1 MNFKTKIRLR
11 IISIVICLGITIV
24 SQGQRMM
31 DYDKITPFTSLTE
44 ADNYMVEKV
53 GDGTFSGTVL
63 VAIKGKVVF
72 HKAYGYANK
81 DLKSINKVDTKI
93 NIGSINKVFTGVSI
107 MQLVEKGLLNLD
119 DKAVKYIPELKNP
132 MMDEITI
139 RHLLQ
144 MSSGFGF
151 YFDSELFKKNMKT
164 LKNIEDYVPIIS
176 DYKLNFKPGSKKQY
190 SNSGYELLGVI
201 VQRVSGVN
209 YYKYVKDNVYKKAG
223 MINTD
228 AYERDKKHN
237 NLAEGYTK
245 YKEGESMGTK
255 LPKHR
260 QNKFNTNVN
269 EMHAV
274 KGTAAGGGYSTSMD
288 LYKYVTALYGNKLIS
303 EDITNTL
310 LNGYEEKGVR
320 SLKYGIGGG
329 GMGINAMIIA
339 NMKKCM
345 L

>member
-11 IISIVICLGITIV
+11 KISIVICLGITIV

-72 HKAYGYANK
+72 HKEYGYANK

-164 LKNIEDYVPIIS
+164 LKNIEDYVPFIS

-201 VQRVSGVN
+201 V
-209 YYKYVKDNVYKKAG
+209 
-223 MINTD
+223 
-228 AYERDKKHN
+228 
-237 NLAEGYTK
+237 
-245 YKEGESMGTK
+245 
-255 LPKHR
+255 
-260 QNKFNTNVN
+260 
-269 EMHAV
+269 
-274 KGTAAGGGYSTSMD
+274 
-288 LYKYVTALYGNKLIS
+288 
-303 EDITNTL
+303 
-310 LNGYEEKGVR
+310 
-320 SLKYGIGGG
+320 
-329 GMGINAMIIA
+329 
-339 NMKKCM
+339 
-345 L
+345 